1 MLLILN
7 VSVCSVIVE
16 DLQFLEKIQEA
27 NRKRN
32 LYCQITLMLIRY
44 VFLQGILF
52 LRSHYIIN
60 VVIHLFSIEA
70 KGHMHTYKRNAMS
83 TTFSQQIL
91 SGKLLLVEQKSHF
104 NGRFKL

>member
-1 MLLILN
+1 MQRDCGRPPVPRKDPGSKPEEEPLL
-7 VSVCSVIVE
+7 S
-16 DLQFLEKIQEA
+16 DHP
-27 NRKRN
+27 
-32 LYCQITLMLIRY
+32 Y
-44 VFLQGILF
+44 VDKVFFLQGILF

-60 VVIHLFSIEA
+60 VVIHLFSIET

-91 SGKLLLVEQKSHF
+91 SGRLLLVGQKSHF